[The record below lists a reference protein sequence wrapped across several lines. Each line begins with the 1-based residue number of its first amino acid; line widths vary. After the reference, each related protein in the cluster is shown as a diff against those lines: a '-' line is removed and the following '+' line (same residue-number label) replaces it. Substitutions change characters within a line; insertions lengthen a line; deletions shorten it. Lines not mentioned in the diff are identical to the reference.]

1 MEAVA
6 TEKKAVNVTPA
17 KARKIKTV
25 AVLGSGV
32 MGSRIALHYANIGLK
47 VYLLDIVTPK
57 LSEDD
62 AKKPALRNKLVNDA
76 LAFALKSNP
85 SPVYDKAFASRIT
98 TGNFDDN
105 LVWIKNADW
114 IIEVVVENLE
124 IKKSLFEKIDKL
136 RKPGTLITSN
146 TSGIPIHLMAE
157 GRSDDF
163 RAHFCGTHYFNPPR
177 YLRLL
182 EIIPQTETHSEVI
195 DFLMNYGSLYLGK
208 QTVLCKDT
216 PAFIANRIGVFS
228 IATVL
233 KLQQELDMTV
243 DEIDALTGTF
253 IGKPKSATFRT
264 NDVVGLD
271 TMVKVAKGAYD
282 NLPNDERRDHFK
294 LPDFVNKMVENNW
307 IGDKAGQGFFKKTKD
322 ASGKKS
328 FSTLNV
334 KTMEY
339 EPTNKKPKLAKS
351 VPRQCHTKSILS
363 TSKTPKAIWAW
374 LTQC

>member
-1 MEAVA
+1 META
-6 TEKKAVNVTPA
+6 TEKKSVQVQPANV
-17 KARKIKTV
+17 RKIKNV
-25 AVLGSGV
+25 AVLGAGV

-47 VYLLDIVTPK
+47 VTLLDIVTPG
-57 LSEDD
+57 LSEAD
-62 AKKPALRNKLVNDA
+62 AKKPALRNKKVNDE

-105 LVWIKNADW
+105 SDLLKQADW

-124 IKKSLFEKIDKL
+124 VKKKVFANVEKF

-146 TSGIPIHLMAE
+146 TSGIPIHLMTE

-163 RAHFCGTHYFNPPR
+163 KAHFCGTHYFNPPR

-182 EIIPQTETHSEVI
+182 EIIPTADTHPEVVK
-195 DFLMNYGSLYLGK
+195 FLMNYGDVFLGK

-216 PAFIANRIGVFS
+216 PAFIANRVGVFS
-228 IATVL
+228 ICAVFQ
-233 KLQQELDMTV
+233 LQQELDMTV

-264 NDVVGLD
+264 TDVVGLD

-282 NLPNDERRDHFK
+282 NLPNDERRDIFK
-294 LPDFVNKMVENNW
+294 VPTYVEEMVKNNW
-307 IGDKAGQGFFKKTKD
+307 IGDKAGQGFFKK
-322 ASGKKS
+322 KKM
-328 FSTLNV
+328 LR
-334 KTMEY
+334 
-339 EPTNKKPKLAKS
+339 AKNRS
-351 VPRQCHTKSILS
+351 ARSI
-363 TSKTPKAIWAW
+363 
-374 LTQC
+374 